1 MNAVCADLQRHQ
13 GCDDK
18 MSCFY
23 SNKCRDSV
31 TFCQEIYSRIRN
43 CIHELTLQ
51 KLELG
56 EMISLQR
63 SQQGGGEYSFHRRGK
78 EVKKKKGK
86 RQKLTVRIWQQSSN
100 LETLGGRKR
109 SLRGLYVSEQERE
122 GDHRPTAAQ
131 RQEPPPGDKDTC
143 DFNSL
148 LLSV

>member
-63 SQQGGGEYSFHRRGK
+63 SQRGGGEYSFHRRGK
-78 EVKKKKGK
+78 EVKKK
-86 RQKLTVRIWQQSSN
+86 
-100 LETLGGRKR
+100 
-109 SLRGLYVSEQERE
+109 ERE
-122 GDHRPTAAQ
+122 KTEANSQNLTAEQ
-131 RQEPPPGDKDTC
+131 QP
-143 DFNSL
+143 
-148 LLSV
+148 